1 VNAEPSVRLKRL
13 VIEQLF
19 GPGSSTI
26 DIPFKVDGRVTV
38 LHGRNGSGKTITLG
52 LLAALRNGNFAEFV
66 RYPLKRFQ
74 LTLTDDSS
82 LVIERI
88 HPESDHP
95 AQKISRR
102 KKPPR
107 QSLRIELRHPDGT
120 VSPLGDI
127 SEPDLNDEK
136 SQRRMRDIA
145 PWLRQLGPDLWVDER
160 EGVALSATDVRHR
173 YGIQLPIDVPAW
185 NLAPEKRQELRAF
198 LENLPPVKFIKA
210 DRLFVREPERDAR
223 EPGRHRG
230 HGLMVERLSQD
241 IRALIVQAD
250 REYRQISTRLDSSL
264 ANRLFEHHKDIP
276 ELSDLKQRSRNLREQ
291 TERLRVLGLLQEA
304 PSSLDE
310 ERLSD
315 EQKGSFF
322 IILQDREEKLA
333 PFAQVVDKAERLL
346 LSLNRKLAP
355 KSVRFDVEKGY
366 QIRTAT
372 GEPLALESL
381 SSGEQHELVLLHELL
396 FDVRPGS
403 VILIDEP
410 ELSLHVTWQ
419 VDVLPDLL
427 EIAKLSNLDFVLATH
442 SPYITRDHD
451 DLLVRLGEPV

>member
-1 VNAEPSVRLKRL
+1 MNAEPSVRLKRL

-95 AQKISRR
+95 AQKIPKR
-102 KKPPR
+102 KKPAR
-107 QSLRIELRHPDGT
+107 QSLCIELHHPDGT

-127 SEPDLNDEK
+127 SEPDFNDEK
-136 SQRRMRDIA
+136 SQRRVRQVA
-145 PWLRQLGPDLWVDER
+145 PWLRPVGRGMWFDEETGEALAANDIRVRYRQL
-160 EGVALSATDVRHR
+160 ALEF
-173 YGIQLPIDVPAW
+173 P
-185 NLAPEKRQELRAF
+185 NLTQANSQELRAF
-198 LENLPPVKFIKA
+198 LEHLPPVKFIKA